1 MHFCQIQKMHYD
13 PVLKLDAIEIPVVQQ
28 HKFLGLLFDS
38 KLTFIPHIKQLRVK
52 CKKAIQLMRVV
63 AHTDWGTDKSTLLKL
78 YRTLVRSK
86 LDYGCF
92 IYGSTR
98 KSYKKIIETIHH
110 QGLRLALGAFPTSP
124 VESLYVETNEP
135 PLAL

>member
-78 YRTLVRSK
+78 YRTLVHSK

-98 KSYKKIIETIHH
+98 KSYKKNYRNNTPSRTATGTGCLSNISS
-110 QGLRLALGAFPTSP
+110 GKFVCR
-124 VESLYVETNEP
+124 NE
-135 PLAL
+135 